1 MNQSQKVITMPQPL
15 CEPLDDDPRGKVG
28 EVDFPD
34 IRLAR
39 ARKALRGLSALISS
53 ENAGDECLIGR
64 RDDLADLIEIIREE
78 LEAGLTGQRIR
89 I

>member
-1 MNQSQKVITMPQPL
+1 MNQPEKVELLEQPL
-15 CEPLDDDPRGKVG
+15 AKPLCDDPRGTVG
-28 EVDFPD
+28 EVDFPN

-53 ENAGDECLIGR
+53 ENSEDECLIGR
-64 RDDLADLIEIIREE
+64 RGDLAELVEILREE